1 MLKRELVV
9 ENPLGLHARAA
20 ARLVDLTSG
29 FRSRI
34 VFSRAGRNELVDGK
48 SILGI
53 LMMAASR
60 GTRLRVMVEGPD
72 EEQALAAVE
81 ALFAN
86 QFK

>member
-1 MLKRELVV
+1 MLTREIEVR
-9 ENPLGLHARAA
+9 NPLGLHARAA

-34 VFSRAGRNELVDGK
+34 VFARPGRNEQVDGK

-60 GTRLRVMVEGPD
+60 GTRLRVRVDGPD
-72 EEQALAAVE
+72 EEQALAAIE
-81 ALFAN
+81 AMFAGD
-86 QFK
+86 FK